1 MLKIKSVSKGTIG
14 EEIGLKSGDVIVNF
28 NKKGDA
34 DILDY
39 LFFDAS
45 EEFTLTVQ
53 SDEGITDI
61 DIEKYPEESLGLV
74 FYDDSAQL
82 KPKKCGNRC
91 IFCFV
96 DQLPKGMRNTLLIKD
111 DDYRLSF
118 VTGNYVTLTNITDYD
133 IERIISRK
141 LSPLYISVH
150 ATDDDVRRRL
160 LGSKKA
166 GGILNI
172 IERLSGGGIVMHC
185 QVVLCPQINDGEV
198 LKKTVADLYKFYP
211 AVKSLAVVPVGLTAF
226 REGLPQILPLS
237 RHDAQKAIEIC
248 GGYTGFACCSDEM
261 YIKAGLELPPY
272 EFYGEFEQI
281 ENGVGLIRKFEREFN
296 EAFTASAK
304 PRKRDVLVITGVSSY
319 DFISGLVSKFSEK
332 YNFETINVLPVK
344 NKFFGESIT
353 VSGLVCGCDI
363 AEQAAGLRCG
373 EVILPKSMLKE
384 FEDVFLDGTDII
396 ALEKRLG
403 CDVKVCGVTGYE
415 FFDAL
420 CGDN

>member
-82 KPKKCGNRC
+82 KPKKCDNRC
-91 IFCFV
+91 MFCFV

-237 RHDAQKAIEIC
+237 KHDAQKAIEIC
-248 GGYTGFACCSDEM
+248 GGYTDFAYCSDEM
-261 YIKAGLELPPY
+261 YIKAGIKLPPY
-272 EFYGEFEQI
+272 EYYGEFEQI
-281 ENGVGLIRKFEREFN
+281 ENGVGLIKKFEREFN
-296 EAFTASAK
+296 
-304 PRKRDVLVITGVSSY
+304 
-319 DFISGLVSKFSEK
+319 
-332 YNFETINVLPVK
+332 
-344 NKFFGESIT
+344 
-353 VSGLVCGCDI
+353 
-363 AEQAAGLRCG
+363 
-373 EVILPKSMLKE
+373 
-384 FEDVFLDGTDII
+384 
-396 ALEKRLG
+396 
-403 CDVKVCGVTGYE
+403 
-415 FFDAL
+415 
-420 CGDN
+420 